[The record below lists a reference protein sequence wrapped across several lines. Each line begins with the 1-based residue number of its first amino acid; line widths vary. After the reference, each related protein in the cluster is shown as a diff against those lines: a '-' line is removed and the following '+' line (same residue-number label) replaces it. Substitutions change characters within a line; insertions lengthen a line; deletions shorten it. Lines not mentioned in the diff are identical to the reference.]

1 MKKTFLYFATMIAS
15 LGMMAQAPV
24 PTSWDCSASLPT
36 GYSEIELSSSN
47 SYVAPLCVSAPAS
60 YKMDRTGEALQ
71 LFLNDAPG
79 AFSYYFKGTGSGTWS
94 GTMTVQESVN
104 GTTWTT
110 LHNYVNA
117 DIDVNSFIQHTDFP
131 NSTSRY
137 LRFFYT
143 NKVSGFNL
151 AIDDIAVAI
160 PVASPVQEI
169 AASLSGDNIPN
180 NGNAYFASPVSTLL
194 PLTIDISNL
203 GLVDTLRITSATIT
217 GVDAADYALV
227 SFPTTVN
234 ALSSGNLDI
243 NFTPSASGTR
253 NAILTL
259 VNNDADENPFIINL
273 KGIGGTYATE
283 PTANPTSLTFNNVKP
298 WKMTAHW
305 TNSTADGVIL
315 LRKLNSPV
323 TDVPVDGESY
333 DKGMGI
339 GSSKVF
345 YVGNGDSSKIQE
357 MMANTTYHYALFAYN
372 GFGVYTN
379 YKQTAPLTGS
389 QMSTGLNPGSYYSTI
404 DSNSATFVTSL
415 TSKIN
420 SHYQIFYSDYDNT
433 IVPNFF
439 VRDTTG
445 PDQVVNCDYS
455 GQTIVFTPP
464 FGFVATNTSR
474 EHCFASSW
482 MPTFSSS
489 TFADKESYSDLFNL
503 KLANQDQ
510 VNSPRSNNAFGEPA
524 TGITTYLGATF
535 GVNTAGNKVFSPLND
550 FRGDVAR
557 SLFYMTTCYHNADNS
572 GDIDSWAWDAIT
584 VPGGLVDPAW
594 ILSSKLDQN
603 TMKQWSQLDPPS
615 NEEIARAEYIASVQN
630 NRNPYIDHPSWIC
643 LVNFNTMAKTANCNI
658 GINEVTEKL
667 QATIYPNPTSEYI
680 IIEMDELLKDHAT
693 ITLEDLQGKKVFET
707 NSDAMTSAINVSTF
721 AKGVYVLT
729 LSSQGKM
736 MKKKIVVQ

>member
-1 MKKTFLYFATMIAS
+1 MKKTLLFFATMLAS
-15 LGMMAQAPV
+15 LGIIAQAPV

-71 LFLNDAPG
+71 IWVNDVPG
-79 AFSYYFKGTGSGTWS
+79 QFSYYLKGTGTGVWT

-110 LHNYVNA
+110 LHAYTNS
-117 DIDVNSFIQHTDFP
+117 DIDVNSFVLHTDFP
-131 NSTSRY
+131 NSASRY

-160 PVASPVQEI
+160 PVASPPQEI
-169 AASLSGDNIPN
+169 AASLSSLNIPN
-180 NGNAYFASPVSTLL
+180 NGDAYFASPVST
-194 PLTIDISNL
+194 PLNVSIDLSNL
-203 GLVDTLRITSATIT
+203 GLVDTLHITSAVIT
-217 GVDAADYALV
+217 GVDAADYNLT
-227 SFPTTVN
+227 SFPN
-234 ALSSGNLDI
+234 AIAPTSSNPI
-243 NFTPSASGTR
+243 AITFTPSASGTR
-253 NAILTL
+253 NALLTL
-259 VNNDADENPFIINL
+259 VNDDADENPFIINL

-283 PTANPTSLTFNNVKP
+283 PTANPTALTFTNVKA

-305 TNSTADGVIL
+305 TNSTSDGCIV
-315 LRKLNSPV
+315 LRKLNSAV
-323 TDVPVDGESY
+323 TDAPVDGMVY

-339 GSSKVF
+339 GTSKVF
-345 YVGNGDSSKIQE
+345 YVGTGDSSKIQE
-357 MMANTTYHYALFAYN
+357 MMANTTYHYAVFAYN

-379 YKQTAPLTGS
+379 YKQSAPLIGS
-389 QMSTGLNPGSYYSTI
+389 QTSSGLNPGSYYSTI
-404 DSNSATFVTSL
+404 DSTSATFITSL

-420 SHYQIFYSDYDNT
+420 NHYQIFYSDYDNT
-433 IVPNFF
+433 IIPNYF

-445 PDQVVNCDYS
+445 DDQVFNCEYS
-455 GQTIVFTPP
+455 GEVKIFTPP
-464 FGFVATNTSR
+464 FGFVATNSSR

-482 MPTFSSS
+482 MPTFSSP

-503 KLANQDQ
+503 KLTNQDQ
-510 VNSPRSNNAFGEPA
+510 VNSPRSNNAFGEPTA
-524 TGITTYLGATF
+524 SITNYLGATF
-535 GVNTAGNKVFSPLND
+535 GINTAGNKVFSPLVD

-557 SLFYMTTCYHNADNS
+557 SLFYMSTCYHNADNS
-572 GDIDSWAWDAIT
+572 GGTNSWAWNDIT

-603 TMKQWSQLDPPS
+603 TLKNWSILDPPS

-630 NRNPYIDHPSWIC
+630 NRNPFIDFPSWIC
-643 LVNFNTMAKTANCNI
+643 YVNFNTMAQTTNCNV
-658 GINEVTEKL
+658 GINDIDSKI
-667 QATIYPNPTSEYI
+667 QANIYPNPTSEYI
-680 IIEMDELLKDHAT
+680 IIEMNELLKEKAI
-693 ITLEDLQGKKVFET
+693 ITLEDLQGKKVLQVAT
-707 NSDAMTSAINVSTF
+707 DATASSINVSTF

-729 LSSQGKM
+729 ISSEGRM
-736 MKKKIVVQ
+736 FKKNIIIQ